1 MVYYSVAWAESEDRS
16 GAGTNLTAISDTL
29 INTSG
34 DNLRLQ
40 KGFNNINMIYTVSSS
55 ATYKPVQAIIS
66 SASIA
71 SNPLEMNK
79 GIAKDF
85 LNQGAYYE
93 FFNGAYNYIESGD
106 DVTAVYTS
114 DDNAGNATQGSVVM
128 FVSDSTMYIG
138 TPSLPIT
145 HLAKATSSGAVSA
158 NTWTEKTLTLETAL
172 PAGQYAF
179 VGADV
184 LSDNGTLTSAR
195 FVFQDYKTRP
205 AVVPK
210 NDVNQYSHP
219 INKNIYDNG
228 GYQFTIPDGL
238 PTCEVLTGASTTLSF
253 INLYLSRLS

>member
-1 MVYYSVAWAESEDRS
+1 MVYYAVAWGESEDRS
-16 GAGTNLTAISDTL
+16 GAGTNLSAISDTL
-29 INTSG
+29 INTQG

-40 KGFNNINMIYTVSSS
+40 AGFNNINMVYTVSSS
-55 ATYKPVQAIIS
+55 ATYRVVQSIIS

-93 FFNGAYNYIESGD
+93 FFNGAYNYIEAGD
-106 DVTAVYTS
+106 DVTATAYE
-114 DDNAGNATQGSVVM
+114 DDEAGVAHNLSTVM
-128 FVSDSTMYIG
+128 FVSDQTMYIG
-138 TPSLPIT
+138 QPSLPIT
-145 HLAKATSSGAVSA
+145 HIAKATSSGAVSA

-179 VGADV
+179 IGADV

-210 NDVNQYSHP
+210 NDSNQFSHP
-219 INKNIYDNG
+219 INYNVYDNG

-253 INLYLSRLS
+253 VNLYLSRLS